1 MISKIS
7 ATQMSCT
14 DDYENNILKAIQ
26 LIKKAKEDDSNVVLL
41 QELFERK
48 YFCQI
53 EDYDRFSHAEE
64 YENSKTLETFEKVAK
79 EYNVVLPISFF
90 EKKGNCFFNSL

>member
-53 EDYDRFSHAEE
+53 EDYDRFSYAEE
-64 YENSKTLETFEKVAK
+64 YENSKTLETFERRVTVFSIH
-79 EYNVVLPISFF
+79 YV
-90 EKKGNCFFNSL
+90 

>member
-41 QELFERK
+41 QELFEGLTK
-48 YFCQI
+48 M
-53 EDYDRFSHAEE
+53 
-64 YENSKTLETFEKVAK
+64 
-79 EYNVVLPISFF
+79 
-90 EKKGNCFFNSL
+90 

>member
-48 YFCQI
+48 YFCQV
-53 EDYDRFSHAEE
+53 EDYDRFREE
-64 YENSKTLETFEKVAK
+64 G
-79 EYNVVLPISFF
+79 
-90 EKKGNCFFNSL
+90 GNIDDMMDGLGF

>member
-26 LIKKAKEDDSNVVLL
+26 LIKKAKEEVKNTVKAYLMKDDDG
-41 QELFERK
+41 K
-48 YFCQI
+48 YI
-53 EDYDRFSHAEE
+53 
-64 YENSKTLETFEKVAK
+64 
-79 EYNVVLPISFF
+79 
-90 EKKGNCFFNSL
+90 